1 MKTLRLLLEI
11 GWLCCALSASA
22 SAAELL
28 SISFRE
34 PGSVGFAGSEI
45 AVDVRIESR
54 GSAVV
59 ETKFSTRL
67 WQMSS
72 ATLVPLGEAAAWWN
86 GRVEGGAVVNASVKI
101 AVPEF
106 RAATR
111 LRLQIL
117 DADRAQVA
125 RCEVV
130 AIPRTWL
137 RDELAALPAP
147 PALYDPQK
155 LIAPAFTKLGIE
167 FAAVRDAEGLAAFT
181 GPVVIVVS
189 PDGSLAES
197 AQKIA
202 ARGRGVVLVGEVGE
216 KLRAT
221 LAGGTFA
228 KDTDFSESA
237 PAQFQLMQWLREA
250 LRRKPPPTDT
260 P

>member
-1 MKTLRLLLEI
+1 ML
-11 GWLCCALSASA
+11 ALAAGAFVARAADEVRVSFPGPV
-22 SAAELL
+22 SAA
-28 SISFRE
+28 FC
-34 PGSVGFAGSEI
+34 AAEI
-45 AVDVRIESR
+45 VVPVRIENR
-54 GSAVV
+54 GGAAV
-59 ETKFSTRL
+59 ETKFFTRL

-86 GRVEGGAVVNASVKI
+86 GRVEAGAVVSESVKI

-117 DADRAQVA
+117 DADRSPVA
-125 RCEVV
+125 RFEWV
-130 AIPRTWL
+130 AIPRKWL
-137 RDELAALPAP
+137 HDELAALPAL

-155 LIAPAFTKLGIE
+155 LIAPAFAKLGIE
-167 FAAVRDAEGLAAFT
+167 FATVPDAEGLAALT

-189 PDGSLAES
+189 RDGLLAES
-197 AQKIA
+197 AQRLA
-202 ARGRGVVLVGEVGE
+202 ARGRGVVFVGEAGE

-237 PAQFQLMQWLREA
+237 SAQFQLMQWLREA
-250 LRRKPPPTDT
+250 LRRKQQPVNT